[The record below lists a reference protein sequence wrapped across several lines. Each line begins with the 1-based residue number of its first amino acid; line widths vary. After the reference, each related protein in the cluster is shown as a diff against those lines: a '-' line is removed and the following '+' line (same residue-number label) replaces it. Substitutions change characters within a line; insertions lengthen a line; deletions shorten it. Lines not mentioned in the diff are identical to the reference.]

1 MLRNRPPPNRKSAPA
16 PSLDFHGQGSGVY
29 TTNRTHDRVRHARP
43 GEALEV
49 ADRIVILNEG
59 RVQQF
64 GTPDEVYAGPASPFV
79 YHFLGD
85 VNLFHGRV
93 REGRARIGDIAV
105 DLEHLGGV
113 DDVPAQLYARPHEID
128 VDRHPNGGG
137 IEAVVRDVRPL
148 GDVVRI
154 ELERRDGTGSVEVK
168 LSRERYGESRL
179 AKGERVYLRPR
190 NPHVFLEARGP
201 IALAQ

>member
-1 MLRNRPPPNRKSAPA
+1 M
-16 PSLDFHGQGSGVY
+16 
-29 TTNRTHDRVRHARP
+29 
-43 GEALEV
+43 
-49 ADRIVILNEG
+49 
-59 RVQQF
+59 QQF
-64 GTPDEVYAGPASPFV
+64 GAPDEVYAGPTSPFV
-79 YHFLGD
+79 NHFLGN

-93 REGRARIGDIAV
+93 
-105 DLEHLGGV
+105 
-113 DDVPAQLYARPHEID
+113 YARPHEID
-128 VDRHPNGGG
+128 VDRHSNGGG

-190 NPHVFLEARGP
+190 NPQVFLEARGP